1 MNSTW
6 PRVHKKA
13 DIPSS
18 VNPWFIIMRP
28 PPLVLTGTSAA
39 ATAVESDDASGDG
52 GTVSRGFLWELR
64 DGVLRLDMKV
74 ALSRLES
81 AKCPLLSR
89 LLDVL

>member
-1 MNSTW
+1 
-6 PRVHKKA
+6 
-13 DIPSS
+13 
-18 VNPWFIIMRP
+18 MRP

-64 DGVLRLDMKV
+64 DGGVLRLDMKV